1 MCIGIPMRV
10 EKVEGLRA
18 FCVNEQ
24 EQQEAW
30 ADLGLLDRL
39 PEVGEWVVVFMG
51 AAREIIA
58 PERLQMLLDARA
70 AMYAALSGGNVDA
83 FFADL
88 VDREP
93 PLPPHLQAQ
102 VNKQ

>member
-30 ADLGLLDRL
+30 ADLGLLERL

-70 AMYAALSGGNVDA
+70 AMHAALSGGNVDA

-102 VNKQ
+102 VTKQ

>member
-1 MCIGIPMRV
+1 MRV

-18 FCVNEQ
+18 WCVNEP
-24 EQQEAW
+24 ERQQGW
-30 ADLGLLDRL
+30 AELGLLERV

-51 AAREIIA
+51 AAREIIP
-58 PERLQMLLDARA
+58 PERLQVLLDARA
-70 AMYAALSGGNVDA
+70 AMHAALTGGDVDA

>member
-1 MCIGIPMRV
+1 MCIGIPMQV
-10 EKVEGLRA
+10 ERVEGLRA
-18 FCVNEQ
+18 WCVNEDEKAQ
-24 EQQEAW
+24 EW
-30 ADLGLLDRL
+30 ADLSLL
-39 PEVGEWVVVFMG
+39 GEPVTPGDWLVVFMG
-51 AAREIIA
+51 AAREKVP
-58 PERLQMLLDARA
+58 PERVQVLLDARA
-70 AMYAALSGGNVDA
+70 AMRAALSGGNVDA